1 MFLRLVGEDIEIE
14 FRPGTLLGSIKADPG
29 QIEQVLMNLVV
40 NARDA
45 MPTGGKILIET
56 GHGELDEDYVS
67 RHPGS
72 HVGEQVV
79 LAVSDTGCGMD
90 ENVQSQI
97 FDPFYTTK
105 AVGHGT
111 GLGLS
116 TVYGIVKQS
125 DGYIFVYSEPG
136 KGTTFKIYFPRL
148 RDRPEPIVLSHE
160 DAEPPRGS
168 ETILV
173 VEDDKTL
180 RELAV
185 KLLQDGGYRV
195 LEAKDPEDALR
206 ILAASEPEID
216 LLLTDVVMP
225 GISGAELVRKG
236 EVGHPNL
243 RSLFMSGY
251 AGDLVGRQGI
261 LMREASFLE
270 KPLTKRSLLTKVYS
284 VLHADSA

>member
-1 MFLRLVGEDIEIE
+1 
-14 FRPGTLLGSIKADPG
+14 
-29 QIEQVLMNLVV
+29 
-40 NARDA
+40 
-45 MPTGGKILIET
+45 
-56 GHGELDEDYVS
+56 
-67 RHPGS
+67 
-72 HVGEQVV
+72 
-79 LAVSDTGCGMD
+79 MD

>member
-1 MFLRLVGEDIEIE
+1 
-14 FRPGTLLGSIKADPG
+14 
-29 QIEQVLMNLVV
+29 MNLVV

-45 MPTGGKILIET
+45 MPSGGKILIET

-72 HVGEQVV
+72 HIGEQVV
-79 LAVSDTGCGMD
+79 LTVSDTGCGMD
-90 ENVQSQI
+90 KNVQSQI

-125 DGYIFVYSEPG
+125 DGYILVYSEPG

-148 RDRPEPIVLSHE
+148 REKAKTIALSHKE
-160 DAEPPRGS
+160 AEPPRGS
-168 ETILV
+168 EQILV

-206 ILAASEPEID
+206 ILAASEEID

-225 GISGAELVRKG
+225 GTSGAELAREG
-236 EVGHPNL
+236 QQGHPNL

-251 AGDLVGRQGI
+251 AGDLVGRQGV
-261 LMREASFLE
+261 LMHEDSFLE
-270 KPLTKRSLLTKVYS
+270 KPFSRRSLLTKVYS
-284 VLHADSA
+284 VLHRESARQQSH